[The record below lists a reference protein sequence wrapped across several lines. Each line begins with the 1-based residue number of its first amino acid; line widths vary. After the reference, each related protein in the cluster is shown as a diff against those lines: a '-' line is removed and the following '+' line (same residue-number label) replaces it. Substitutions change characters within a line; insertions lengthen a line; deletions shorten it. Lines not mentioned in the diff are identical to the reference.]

1 MARMSRSEPPVGLDE
16 RGLPAETPSGQTH
29 EVDAVRPRD
38 WRAVLP
44 LALTLI
50 AVAIFG
56 ALCLYHY
63 RLPGLYYDEAFD
75 TVPALQLLRGE
86 PVQLA
91 RGVGIHLF
99 GHTFPVM
106 TGDYWGSV
114 STYAVL
120 PLFWLFGYGV
130 LAVRLWPIGAGML
143 AVLLTYFAGKRLYD
157 RWTGAGAALLL
168 AVFPSFI
175 FWSRVGIYVIS
186 HIVAITLGVL
196 LSFLR
201 WRSTGHRRWL
211 FLATLL
217 AGIGLWT
224 KLLYLWFL
232 IAVPAAYV
240 ILLIAD
246 WLAEDRREGPARSL
260 AGVVSMVKRHIRAD
274 LPLRDWWDAGAALLG
289 FLIGAFPVI
298 YYNIVS
304 QGSYILL
311 RSNLFHTQKGVSNFA
326 IWSNVK
332 VELDAVRV
340 LLDGGYFWF
349 YGGIYHN
356 QLYPWFAGLATLGLL
371 ILVHRAPMYRRCRR
385 ATVFLLGFVV
395 VIFVLSC
402 FTISILGATHLLI
415 LLPIPQFF
423 IAACA
428 VFVARWVRER
438 LAGMRGLRVAPARLS
453 LAAVAIALLVFV
465 PLMARDL
472 WVDADYHQALART
485 GGYST
490 FSSAIYSLADYL
502 KTNKISRPYA
512 LDWGFRYNLIVLTGG
527 DVDPLEIYGGSY
539 EPGPDFARDLQAA
552 LKTPNPVFISHTADS
567 SAFPR
572 LDAFRRIVAQD
583 GKQLELVRTF
593 KQLDGKPVYYLFRVK
608 G

>member
-1 MARMSRSEPPVGLDE
+1 MSRTSRSEPPVGLDE
-16 RGLPAETPSGQTH
+16 PEQPEESGLYSNGKTSEQGRIAAIVP
-29 EVDAVRPRD
+29 
-38 WRAVLP
+38 P
-44 LALTLI
+44 LLTLI
-50 AVAIFG
+50 AVVVFG

-99 GHTFPVM
+99 GRSFPVM

-120 PLFWLFGYGV
+120 PLFWIFGYGV

-232 IAVPAAYV
+232 IAVPAAYL

-246 WLAEDRREGPARSL
+246 WLAVDRHEARSL
-260 AGVVSMVKRHIRAD
+260 SGVVSVVKRRVRAD
-274 LPLRDWWDAGAALLG
+274 LPLRGWWDAIVALAG

-326 IWSNVK
+326 IWHNVK

-371 ILVHRAPMYRRCRR
+371 ILVHRVPMYQRCRR

-415 LLPIPQFF
+415 LLPIPQLFV
-423 IAACA
+423 AAFA
-428 VFVARWVRER
+428 VFAARWLRDR
-438 LAGMRGLRVAPARLS
+438 LAGAGRQGFEPARIS
-453 LAAVAIALLVFV
+453 LAAVAIILLVFV

-502 KTNKISRPYA
+502 ETNKIAQPYA

-527 DVDPLEIYGGSY
+527 DVNPREIYGGSY
-539 EPGPDFARDLQAA
+539 EPGPDFTRALRAA
-552 LKTPNPVFISHTADS
+552 LATPNPVFISHTADS
-567 SAFPR
+567 SAYPR

-593 KQLDGKPVYYLFRVK
+593 KQLDGKPVYYVFQVK
-608 G
+608 